1 MGNRKR
7 VRGEKGVEG
16 LVKREKVEA
25 GCQVMG
31 DQRQPRDGTVSLF
44 HSRPNPELP
53 GVLWLKILI
62 VNAGDPGLIPGQ
74 GARSHLLQLRVR
86 CHN

>member
-1 MGNRKR
+1 MGNRKG

-16 LVKREKVEA
+16 LVKREKVKG

-31 DQRQPRDGTVSLF
+31 DQRQSRDGTVSLF

-53 GVLWLKILI
+53 
-62 VNAGDPGLIPGQ
+62 
-74 GARSHLLQLRVR
+74 
-86 CHN
+86 